1 VSAITTPRADPLAL
15 QLVSSPAGRWT
26 PLGRAL
32 LTLAFA
38 TIFCALSFHVNGGL
52 QLKTLTHV
60 EVFLNAL
67 AGTLGALAVL
77 TSVDTRRP
85 WGLMSIGFF
94 VMLVFITGAS
104 IVWAINPA
112 IAWLETNRTF
122 ALLAAF
128 LIGAALVRLAPRQW
142 RSLLGGLLISSF
154 VISLYAL
161 LTKIFPAAL
170 AENETYG
177 RLREPFGYWN
187 AVGLTAALGLPVA
200 AWLGARRE
208 GHAATAVLAYPIVG
222 ILVVALM
229 LAYSRGSLLAAAL
242 GLAFWLILVPLR
254 LRSATVL
261 IAGIGFGA
269 LLGVWAFGQS
279 GLSADR
285 IELPLRS
292 NAGTEMGVGLL
303 ALTVILLMIGLVATW
318 LRERRPWP
326 ARTTRTWGALLLIC
340 LALAPIALAA
350 VLTTSEKGFSG
361 SISSGWKSL
370 TDPNAKQ
377 PRNDPT
383 RLTASGSARARYWRD
398 ATTIFKSKPVL
409 GVGAGGYTAARLI
422 VRKDDLDVL
431 HAHGFLVQTAAD
443 LGLVGLAVTLA
454 LMAAWLAGAW
464 RATGPWRGPLR
475 RHWSDERSGMVALM
489 AVVVVFGVNSLVDW
503 TWLIPGTVVPA
514 LFAAGW
520 LVARGPLGEIRE
532 PAGSLRDGLRSG
544 LRNRWRAG
552 AAVLVIAIAAVG
564 AYTATLPQQSINQSD
579 AALEALTLGN
589 NAQAQQLAREAENT
603 NPFSNVPLY
612 TLAGAQTV
620 DGELPA
626 AEATLESA
634 VQRRPSVLAGWIALA
649 QFRLNEQDDPA
660 GAMRDIKAA
669 LYLNPRAL
677 QAKATFLLAYRA
689 VKRADEKK
697 AKKSKQ
703 KN

>member
-1 VSAITTPRADPLAL
+1 MSAITTAAAEPLAL
-15 QLVSSPAGRWT
+15 QPLSGLPSRRAPRGRV
-26 PLGRAL
+26 L

-38 TIFCALSFHVNGGL
+38 ALFCALSFHASGGL

-60 EVFLNAL
+60 EVFLIGL
-67 AGTLGALAVL
+67 AGILGALAVL
-77 TSVDTRRP
+77 ASADTRKP
-85 WGLMSIGFF
+85 WGLASIGFF
-94 VMLVFITGAS
+94 TLLVFITGVS
-104 IVWAINPA
+104 IVWAIDPA
-112 IAWLETNRTF
+112 VAWLETNRSF

-128 LIGAALVRLAPRQW
+128 LIGAALVRLAPGQW
-142 RSLLGGLLISSF
+142 RSLLGGLLIASF
-154 VISLYAL
+154 AISLYAL
-161 LTKIFPAAL
+161 LTKVFPAAL

-187 AVGLTAALGLPVA
+187 AVGLTAALGLPAA

-208 GHAATAVLAYPIVG
+208 GHAAAAVLAYPAVG

-229 LAYSRGSLLAAAL
+229 LAYSRGSLLAAAI

-292 NAGTEMGVGLL
+292 NAGTELGVGLL
-303 ALTVILLMIGLVATW
+303 ALTVILLIIGLVATW
-318 LRERRPWP
+318 LRDRHSWP
-326 ARTTRTWGALLLIC
+326 AKTTRTWGALLLIC

-350 VLTTSEKGFSG
+350 VLATSEKGFSG
-361 SISSGWKSL
+361 SISSGWNSL

-377 PRNDPT
+377 PRNDPA
-383 RLTASGSARARYWRD
+383 RLTAIGSARARYWRD
-398 ATTIFKSKPVL
+398 AITIFKSKPVI
-409 GVGAGGYTAARLI
+409 GVGAGGYTPARLI
-422 VRKDDLDVL
+422 VREDNLDVL
-431 HAHGFLVQTAAD
+431 HAHGFLVQTASD
-443 LGLVGLAVTLA
+443 LGAIGLAVTLA
-454 LMAAWLAGAW
+454 LLAAWLAGAW
-464 RATGPWRGPLR
+464 RATGPWRGPQAR
-475 RHWSDERSGMVALM
+475 QWSDERVGMLAL
-489 AVVVVFGVNSLVDW
+489 AAIVVVFGVNSLIDW

-520 LVARGPLGEIRE
+520 LVARGPLEERID
-532 PAGSLRDGLRSG
+532 PAGSLRDRIRASA
-544 LRNRWRAG
+544 RNRNRA
-552 AAVLVIAIAAVG
+552 ANALLLIAIAIVG
-564 AYTATLPQQSINQSD
+564 AYTVTLPQKSINQSD
-579 AALEALTLGN
+579 AALEALTSGK
-589 NAQAQQLAREAENT
+589 NAQAQQLARDAENT

-620 DGELPA
+620 AGELPA
-626 AEATLESA
+626 AEATYESA
-634 VQRRPSVLAGWIALA
+634 VQRRPSVIAGWIALA
-649 QFRLNEQDDPA
+649 QFRLNQQDDPA
-660 GAMRDIKAA
+660 AAKRDIKAA

-689 VKRADEKK
+689 VKRAEEKK
-697 AKKSKQ
+697 AKKNK

>member
-1 VSAITTPRADPLAL
+1 MSAITTAAAEPLAL
-15 QLVSSPAGRWT
+15 KPTSGLPSRRA

-38 TIFCALSFHVNGGL
+38 ALFCAVSFHASGGL

-60 EVFLNAL
+60 EVFLIGL
-67 AGTLGALAVL
+67 AGILGALAVL
-77 TSVDTRRP
+77 ASADTRKP
-85 WGLMSIGFF
+85 WGLASIGFF
-94 VMLVFITGAS
+94 TLLVFITGVS
-104 IVWAINPA
+104 IVWAIDPA
-112 IAWLETNRTF
+112 VAWLETNRSF

-128 LIGAALVRLAPRQW
+128 LIGAALVRLAPGKW
-142 RSLLGGLLISSF
+142 RSLLGGLLIASF
-154 VISLYAL
+154 AISLYAL
-161 LTKIFPAAL
+161 LTKVFPAAL

-187 AVGLTAALGLPVA
+187 AVGLTAALGLPAA

-208 GHAATAVLAYPIVG
+208 GHAATAVLAYPAVG

-229 LAYSRGSLLAAAL
+229 LAYSRGSLLAAAI

-292 NAGTEMGVGLL
+292 NAGTELGVGLL
-303 ALTVILLMIGLVATW
+303 ALTVILLIIGLVATW
-318 LRERRPWP
+318 LRDRHSWP
-326 ARTTRTWGALLLIC
+326 AKTTRTWGALLLIC

-350 VLTTSEKGFSG
+350 VLATSEKGFSG
-361 SISSGWKSL
+361 SISSGWNSL

-377 PRNDPT
+377 PRNDPA
-383 RLTASGSARARYWRD
+383 RLTAIGSARARYWRD
-398 ATTIFKSKPVL
+398 AITIFKSKPVI
-409 GVGAGGYTAARLI
+409 GVGAGGYTPARLI
-422 VRKDDLDVL
+422 VREDNLDVL
-431 HAHGFLVQTAAD
+431 HAHGFLVQTASD
-443 LGLVGLAVTLA
+443 LGAIGLAVTLA
-454 LMAAWLAGAW
+454 LLAAWLAGAW
-464 RATGPWRGPLR
+464 RATGPWRGPQR
-475 RHWSDERSGMVALM
+475 RQWSDERVGMLAL
-489 AVVVVFGVNSLVDW
+489 AAIVVVFGVNSLIDW

-520 LVARGPLGEIRE
+520 LVARGPLEERID
-532 PAGSLRDGLRSG
+532 PAGSLRDRIRASA
-544 LRNRWRAG
+544 RNRNRA
-552 AAVLVIAIAAVG
+552 ANALLLIAIAIVG
-564 AYTATLPQQSINQSD
+564 AYTVTLPQKSINQSD
-579 AALEALTLGN
+579 AALEALTSGK

-620 DGELPA
+620 AGELPA
-626 AEATLESA
+626 AEATYESA
-634 VQRRPSVLAGWIALA
+634 VQRRPSVIAGWIALA
-649 QFRLNEQDDPA
+649 QFRLNQQDDPA
-660 GAMRDIKAA
+660 AAKRDIKAA

-689 VKRADEKK
+689 VKRAEEKK
-697 AKKSKQ
+697 AKKNK

>member
-1 VSAITTPRADPLAL
+1 VSAITTPAAEPLAL
-15 QLVSSPAGRWT
+15 QHASGPPGRWT
-26 PLGRAL
+26 ALARVL

-38 TIFCALSFHVNGGL
+38 ALFCAVSFHASGGL

-60 EVFLNAL
+60 EVALIAL
-67 AGTLGALAVL
+67 AGILGALSLLA
-77 TSVDTRRP
+77 SAATRKP
-85 WGLMSIGFF
+85 WGLLSVGFF
-94 VMLVFITGAS
+94 TLLVFITGAS
-104 IVWAINPA
+104 VIWAIDPA
-112 IAWLETNRTF
+112 VAWLETNRTF

-128 LIGAALVRLAPRQW
+128 VIGAALVRLAPGQW
-142 RSLLGGLLISSF
+142 RSLLGGLLIASF
-154 VISLYAL
+154 AISLYAL
-161 LTKIFPAAL
+161 LTKVFPAAL

-187 AVGLTAALGLPVA
+187 AVGLSAALGLPVA

-208 GHAATAVLAYPIVG
+208 GHAGTAVLAYPLIG

-292 NAGTEMGVGLL
+292 NAGTELGVGLL
-303 ALTVILLMIGLVATW
+303 ALTVILLMIGLIATW
-318 LRERRPWP
+318 LRERRQWP
-326 ARTTRTWGALLLIC
+326 AKTTRTWGALLLIC

-350 VLTTSEKGFSG
+350 VLATSEKGFRG

-377 PRNDPT
+377 PRNDPA
-383 RLTASGSARARYWRD
+383 RLTAIGSARARYWRD
-398 ATTIFKSKPVL
+398 AITIFKSKPVL

-431 HAHGFLVQTAAD
+431 QAHGFLVQTASD
-443 LGLVGLAVTLA
+443 LGAVGLAVTLA
-454 LMAAWLAGAW
+454 LLAAWLAGAW
-464 RATGPWRGPLR
+464 RATGPWRGPQQR
-475 RHWSDERSGMVALM
+475 QWSDERAGMVALA
-489 AVVVVFGVNSLVDW
+489 AVVVVFGVSSLVDW

-514 LFAAGW
+514 LVAAGW
-520 LVARGPLGEIRE
+520 LVARGPLTEQIT
-532 PAGSLRDGLRSG
+532 PTGSLGDRLRSG
-544 LRNRWRAG
+544 LQNRWRA
-552 AAVLVIAIAAVG
+552 AAAALVIAIAAVG
-564 AYTATLPQQSINQSD
+564 AWTVTLPQQSVRQSD
-579 AALEALTLGN
+579 AALEALIAGKN
-589 NAQAQQLAREAENT
+589 SQAQQLAREAEST

-612 TLAGAQTV
+612 ALAGAQTQAG
-620 DGELPA
+620 DLPA
-626 AEATLESA
+626 AAATLESA
-634 VQRRPSVLAGWIALA
+634 VQRRPALIAGWIALA
-649 QFRLNEQDDPA
+649 QFRLNQQDDPA
-660 GAMRDIKAA
+660 GAQRDIKAA

-689 VKRADEKK
+689 VKRAGE
-697 AKKSKQ
+697 KKSKK

>member
-1 VSAITTPRADPLAL
+1 M
-15 QLVSSPAGRWT
+15 
-26 PLGRAL
+26 L

-38 TIFCALSFHVNGGL
+38 AIFCSLSFHASGGL

-60 EVFLNAL
+60 EVFLIAL
-67 AGTLGALAVL
+67 GGILGALSLLA
-77 TSVDTRRP
+77 SASARKP
-85 WGLMSIGFF
+85 WGLASIGFF
-94 VMLVFITGAS
+94 TLLVFITGAS
-104 IVWAINPA
+104 IVWAIDPA
-112 IAWLETNRTF
+112 VAWLETNRTF

-128 LIGAALVRLAPRQW
+128 VIGAALVRLAPGQW
-142 RSLLGGLLISSF
+142 RSLLGGLLIASF
-154 VISLYAL
+154 AISLYAL
-161 LTKIFPAAL
+161 LTKVFPGGL

-187 AVGLTAALGLPVA
+187 AVGLTAALGLPTAV
-200 AWLGARRE
+200 WLGARRE
-208 GHAATAVLAYPIVG
+208 GHAAAAVLAYPVVG

-229 LAYSRGSLLAAAL
+229 LAYSRGSLLAAAI

-292 NAGTEMGVGLL
+292 NAGTELGVGLL
-303 ALTVILLMIGLVATW
+303 ALTVILLIIGLTATW
-318 LRERRPWP
+318 LRERRRWP
-326 ARTTRTWGALLLIC
+326 KKTTRTWGALMLIL
-340 LALAPIALAA
+340 LALTPIALAA
-350 VLTTSEKGFSG
+350 VLATSEKGFGG
-361 SISSGWKSL
+361 SLSSGWKSL

-377 PRNDPT
+377 PRNDPA
-383 RLTASGSARARYWRD
+383 RLTAIGSARARYWRD
-398 ATTIFKSKPVL
+398 AITIFKAKPVI

-422 VRKDDLDVL
+422 VREDDLDVL
-431 HAHGFLVQTAAD
+431 QAHGFLVQTAAD
-443 LGLVGLAVTLA
+443 LGVVGLAVTLA
-454 LMAAWLAGAW
+454 LLAAWRAGTW
-464 RATGPWRGPLR
+464 RATGPWRGPQR
-475 RHWSDERSGMVALM
+475 PEWSDERFGMLALA

-520 LVARGPLGEIRE
+520 LAARGPLSESIE
-532 PAGSLRDGLRSG
+532 PTGSLRERLRG
-544 LRNRWRAG
+544 GIKNRWRAG
-552 AAVLVIAIAAVG
+552 AAALVVAIAAVG
-564 AYTATLPQQSINQSD
+564 AWAVTLPQHSINQSD
-579 AALEALTLGN
+579 AALEALTSGK
-589 NAQAQQLAREAENT
+589 NAQAQNLAREAEST

-612 TLAGAQTV
+612 TLAGAQTAAG
-620 DGELPA
+620 DLPA

-669 LYLNPRAL
+669 IDLNPRAL
-677 QAKATFLLAYRA
+677 QVRATYLLAYRA
-689 VKRADEKK
+689 VERAEQKK
-697 AKKSKQ
+697 AKRNK

>member
-1 VSAITTPRADPLAL
+1 MSAITTPAAEPLAA
-15 QLVSSPAGRWT
+15 QTVSGPPGRRA
-26 PLGRAL
+26 PLGRVL

-38 TIFCALSFHVNGGL
+38 ALFCALSFHASGGL

-60 EVFLNAL
+60 EVFLIGL
-67 AGTLGALAVL
+67 AGILGALAVL
-77 TSVDTRRP
+77 ASADTRKP

-94 VMLVFITGAS
+94 TLLVFITGAS
-104 IVWAINPA
+104 IVWAIDPA
-112 IAWLETNRTF
+112 VAWLETNRSF

-128 LIGAALVRLAPRQW
+128 LIGAALVRLAPGQW
-142 RSLLGGLLISSF
+142 RSLLGGLLIASF
-154 VISLYAL
+154 AISLYAL
-161 LTKIFPAAL
+161 LTKVFPAAL

-187 AVGLTAALGLPVA
+187 AVGLTAALGLPAA

-208 GHAATAVLAYPIVG
+208 GHAATAVLAYPAVG

-229 LAYSRGSLLAAAL
+229 LAYSRGSLLAAAI

-292 NAGTEMGVGLL
+292 NAGTELGVGLL
-303 ALTVILLMIGLVATW
+303 ALTVILLIIGLVATW
-318 LRERRPWP
+318 LRDRHSWP
-326 ARTTRTWGALLLIC
+326 AKTTRTWGALLLIC

-350 VLTTSEKGFSG
+350 VLATSEKGFSG
-361 SISSGWKSL
+361 SISSGWNSL

-377 PRNDPT
+377 PRNDPA
-383 RLTASGSARARYWRD
+383 RLTAIGSARARYWRD
-398 ATTIFKSKPVL
+398 AITIFKSKPVI
-409 GVGAGGYTAARLI
+409 GFGAGGYTPARLI
-422 VRKDDLDVL
+422 VREDNLDVL
-431 HAHGFLVQTAAD
+431 HAHGFLVQTASD
-443 LGLVGLAVTLA
+443 LGAIGLAVTLA
-454 LMAAWLAGAW
+454 LLAAWLAGAW
-464 RATGPWRGPLR
+464 RATGPWRGPQR
-475 RHWSDERSGMVALM
+475 PEWSDERVGMLAL
-489 AVVVVFGVNSLVDW
+489 AAIVVVFGVNSLIDW

-520 LVARGPLGEIRE
+520 LVARGPLEERID
-532 PAGSLRDGLRSG
+532 PAGSLRDRIRASA
-544 LRNRWRAG
+544 RNRNRA
-552 AAVLVIAIAAVG
+552 ANALLLIAIAIVG
-564 AYTATLPQQSINQSD
+564 AYTVTLPQKSINQSD
-579 AALEALTLGN
+579 AALEALTSGK

-620 DGELPA
+620 AGELPA
-626 AEATLESA
+626 AEATYESA
-634 VQRRPSVLAGWIALA
+634 VQRRPSVIAGWIALA
-649 QFRLNEQDDPA
+649 QFRLNQQDDPA
-660 GAMRDIKAA
+660 AAKRDIKAA

-689 VKRADEKK
+689 VKRAEEKK
-697 AKKSKQ
+697 AKKNK